1 MISAYYQD
9 KLCRLNVDR
18 SSGHPKPHKVC
29 LLFAIMDLIKNG
41 QVIKNEFIIDEE
53 LKTAFS
59 LHFERLKKG
68 NDADKII
75 QPFYHKLATLCT
87 NNG

>member
-9 KLCRLNVDR
+9 KLSSLNVDR

-41 QVIKNEFIIDEE
+41 QVVKNEFVI
-53 LKTAFS
+53 
-59 LHFERLKKG
+59 
-68 NDADKII
+68 NDDLTDITVA
-75 QPFYHKLATLCT
+75 L
-87 NNG
+87 